1 MALGYA
7 AIITTL
13 FLWSGF
19 FLSLR
24 GGAIS
29 ALQPADIALTRFF
42 IPALVLLPFVLKSMD
57 KVRAVP
63 NKYLIGIVIGS
74 GLPYLL
80 VVGTAMHFAPVAHGS
95 ALIPGTLP
103 LFVSAIA
110 VICYQQPLSQHRM
123 VGLSAVLLGIMVFLL
138 SNLGEEYNWA
148 QLKGHLLF
156 LVGSLM
162 WAVFTISARVAN
174 LSAYVCAGFVSVISF
189 ALLIV
194 TVGFGWLDSYLVI
207 TPITDWPWKELVG
220 HLLLQGIGAGLL
232 ASFTFLYAIRTIGA
246 EASAAFGSLTPVL
259 ATLLAMPVFN
269 ERPDTLTWCALI
281 LVTCGSIVAS
291 NILMKQDP
299 SQKYQPPVHR

>member
-80 VVGTAMHFAPVAHGS
+80 VAGTAMQAYGNQLSDVDMAAVITYERNAWGNDT
-95 ALIPGTLP
+95 GDN
-103 LFVSAIA
+103 VSA
-110 VICYQQPLSQHRM
+110 
-123 VGLSAVLLGIMVFLL
+123 
-138 SNLGEEYNWA
+138 
-148 QLKGHLLF
+148 KD
-156 LVGSLM
+156 
-162 WAVFTISARVAN
+162 
-174 LSAYVCAGFVSVISF
+174 
-189 ALLIV
+189 IV
-194 TVGFGWLDSYLVI
+194 DF
-207 TPITDWPWKELVG
+207 KN
-220 HLLLQGIGAGLL
+220 Q
-232 ASFTFLYAIRTIGA
+232 
-246 EASAAFGSLTPVL
+246 
-259 ATLLAMPVFN
+259 
-269 ERPDTLTWCALI
+269 
-281 LVTCGSIVAS
+281 
-291 NILMKQDP
+291 
-299 SQKYQPPVHR
+299 

>member
-80 VVGTAMHFAPVAHGS
+80 VAGTAMHFAPVAHGS

-194 TVGFGWLDSYLVI
+194 AVGFGWLDSYLAI

-220 HLLLQGIGAGLL
+220 HLVLQGIGAGLL

-269 ERPDTLTWCALI
+269 EQPDTPYMVCF
-281 LVTCGSIVAS
+281 
-291 NILMKQDP
+291 NIGDL
-299 SQKYQPPVHR
+299 R